1 METVNQNVGFVPRM
15 ANNDAGQ
22 VTVEQSADYS
32 RAFKEWA
39 SRPQD
44 ERYSSLEDLWAACNS
59 RRERSRSDVY
69 DIRGFELE
77 SKEGGIAINHRG
89 GLLVPTNYGFGAMAR
104 RIGMSRSFA
113 EKLTSETLTTVFREQ
128 LPLQERQEDKLLIV
142 DCKDGR
148 LSRLQTVTSEKYTRV
163 WDADLVAM
171 VQRIQET
178 VPGLHLPPAWKQ
190 GGQLGGEITTGGAY
204 ASDHDC
210 FIFMIDGGSLLEAP
224 DGKELHRGFYAW
236 NSEVGDKT
244 VGFSSF
250 YFRKCCG
257 NHIISG
263 GECGVTIKMKHT
275 STVNERIQGII
286 GQIGEY
292 MQSSPQ
298 EEQRQIQAAYNAKLP
313 EAKDPKEFTRELQ
326 SLAVKAK
333 ANFTNQDLTHAVA
346 FAKAEEGACET
357 VWQLVQGLTAYA
369 RTIDWVDKREALERE
384 AGKLLAFAA

>member
-1 METVNQNVGFVPRM
+1 METINDNVGFVPRM
-15 ANNDAGQ
+15 ANNDAGE
-22 VTVEQSADYS
+22 VMVEHSADYW

-39 SRPQD
+39 RRPEDQ
-44 ERYSSLEDLWAACNS
+44 RYGSLDALWEACNS
-59 RRERSRSDVY
+59 RRERSRSDIY
-69 DIRGFELE
+69 DIRGLTLE
-77 SKEGGIAINHRG
+77 SMNGGIAIHHRDG
-89 GLLVPTNYGFGAMAR
+89 ILVPTNYGFGAMAR
-104 RIGMSRSFA
+104 RIGMSRGFA
-113 EKLTSETLTTVFREQ
+113 EKLTPGTLTTVFREQ

-142 DCKDGR
+142 DSEDGS

-171 VQRIQET
+171 TQRIQERI
-178 VPGLHLPPAWKQ
+178 PGLHLPPAWKKE
-190 GGQLGGEITTGGAY
+190 LGGEIATGGAY

-250 YFRKCCG
+250 YFRQCCG

-263 GECGVTIKMKHT
+263 GQCGVTIKMKHT
-275 STVNERIQGII
+275 ASVNDRIRSII
-286 GQIGEY
+286 GKIGEY

-313 EAKDPKEFTRELQ
+313 EAKEPKDFIRELQ
-326 SLAVKAK
+326 ALAVKNK
-333 ANFTNQDLTHAVA
+333 ANLTNQDLSHAVA
-346 FAKAEEGACET
+346 FAKSEEGACET

-369 RTIDWVDKREALERE
+369 RTIDWIDKREALERE
-384 AGKLLAFAA
+384 AGKLMSFSA